1 MAHIFNCLATGI
13 GSMPHLEPED
23 SLKLAFRYLH
33 EAPAWPQLPQK
44 NFREKMDAQYNES
57 LPGLVLDDN
66 VNKFSFNTDADL
78 TGELEKFFTRYLEND
93 CEYFR
98 MSESYASGF
107 HAFLK
112 ALNKGAAAN
121 ALYLKGQIT
130 GPLTAGTSL
139 KDNSGID
146 IIHNETFFD
155 VLVKTLAMKAVWQI
169 EKLKPFG
176 KPVIIFMDEPSM
188 ESLGSAFSAVSSE
201 LVAEKINEVADAI
214 HLAGGIA
221 GIHCCGNADW
231 SMIFNARIDIVNFD
245 AFEYMEKVMLYP
257 ADIRKFIG
265 NGGAL
270 AWGIVPTGSFNGSE
284 TAEQLLR
291 KLGTG
296 MEYLESE
303 GIPRENI
310 LRQSLLTPACGMG
323 SLNPQK
329 AEAILKLL
337 QQTSEILRHRIS
349 ADFL

>member
-1 MAHIFNCLATGI
+1 MAHIFNCIATGI
-13 GSMPHLEPED
+13 GSMPNLEPEE
-23 SLKLAFRYLH
+23 SLNLALRYLP
-33 EAPAWPQLPQK
+33 EAPAWPQLPQRD
-44 NFREKMDAQYNES
+44 FREKMDAQYNES
-57 LPGLVLDDN
+57 LPGLVLDEN
-66 VNKFSFNTDADL
+66 ISKFSFNTDADL

-112 ALNKGAAAN
+112 ALNEGAAKN

-139 KDNSGID
+139 KDSSGID

-155 VLVKTLAMKAVWQI
+155 VLVKGLAMKAVWQI

-214 HLAGGIA
+214 HEAGGIA

-245 AFEYMEKVMLYP
+245 AFEYMEKVMLY
-257 ADIRKFIG
+257 
-265 NGGAL
+265 
-270 AWGIVPTGSFNGSE
+270 
-284 TAEQLLR
+284 
-291 KLGTG
+291 
-296 MEYLESE
+296 
-303 GIPRENI
+303 
-310 LRQSLLTPACGMG
+310 
-323 SLNPQK
+323 
-329 AEAILKLL
+329 
-337 QQTSEILRHRIS
+337 
-349 ADFL
+349 